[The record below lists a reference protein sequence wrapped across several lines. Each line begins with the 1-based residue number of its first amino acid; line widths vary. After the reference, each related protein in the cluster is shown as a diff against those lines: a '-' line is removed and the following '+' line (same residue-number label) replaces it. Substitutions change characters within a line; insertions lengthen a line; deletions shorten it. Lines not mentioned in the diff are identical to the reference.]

1 MYGISHAFLVG
12 VMSTSQYQVDIQAE
26 QPVQTSQVTPIVQF
40 CTSAPP
46 VYLVQRRI
54 SSQVASRVLP
64 VMAWIKGKIR
74 RGHECIPYY

>member
-1 MYGISHAFLVG
+1 MDKVYGISHAFLVG

-26 QPVQTSQVTPIVQF
+26 QLVQTSKVTVLYS
-40 CTSAPP
+40 SAPP
-46 VYLVQRRI
+46 VNIVQRRI

-64 VMAWIKGKIR
+64 VMAWIKKKIK